1 MKKHL
6 LSCTFICAIIFLSSR
21 AFATDYTV
29 TNTNDSGEG
38 SLRQAMTSASSNYI
52 GSTNIYFNIPTTD
65 ANYDTETGTF
75 TINILS
81 ELPYL
86 LMAGNINIDA
96 TSQTSNVGDT
106 NPYGPE
112 IVLDGGNLNLASC
125 FRIASANNSIKGFA
139 IGGFQYAIL
148 FFGANGGLVSNCHI
162 GIDAT
167 GTEAFSNTYG
177 IGISGGSYGSYDLG
191 YARNINIT
199 DNIISG
205 NSIAGIALIGVSENT
220 ITNNKIGTDRT
231 ATASV
236 PNNQGIYISSAS
248 HDNTIGGNTESA
260 RNILSGNTNAAIV
273 IESSGSCNN
282 IVSGN
287 YIGTDITGAN
297 PLSNHYGI
305 IVMTNANNNRIGGT
319 TPAERNIISANT
331 EIGIYIESADSNVVC
346 GNYIGTDVTGAQT
359 FAFEG
364 TDSLMQANGVEIN
377 TTGKYN
383 IIGGDTPEE
392 RNIISGNRV
401 YGCIYYGNCHHNN
414 ICGNYIGTDVT
425 GEIALPN
432 ATGICVDG
440 SSHQNIM
447 ENNVLSG
454 NRSYGL
460 FIVTRGTDE
469 NIFRGNLLGTN
480 AAGTSPLPNDVG
492 LMLAADAKGNIIG
505 GDNETDR
512 NIFSGNLYA
521 GIEVTDQGTENNI
534 IKGNYIGVDI
544 TGNSP
549 LPNSNGIIVSALT
562 KHLEISDNVIS
573 ANSDFGLVITDQ
585 ADSISVLGNKI
596 GTGSDASVELGN
608 GASGI
613 LVAGGAS
620 NNFIGLADRGNI
632 IANNDSA
639 GIVLMDE
646 TTLNNRISQ
655 NSIYNNQYAGIDI
668 YPWGIN
674 ENDNGDSDSGCNNL
688 MNYPVITSVIRDINS
703 GQIWINGTLD
713 TQNPQNATVELFIA
727 HQPTGAGIP
736 REGRTFIGKTTPH
749 SDGSW
754 LAVVDAEID
763 SDEHIIS
770 TATDAEG
777 NTSEFSESLGIV
789 TQSEIA
795 ESYQISAYPNPTTGQ
810 CEINIGTET
819 NSISIYTAE
828 GKCIMHKDTRSNNGK
843 ATLDLTGYANGM
855 YIIILESNTNP
866 SRCIKI
872 EKE

>member
-6 LSCTFICAIIFLSSR
+6 LIAALLCAAMILSNKI
-21 AFATDYTV
+21 FATDYIV
-29 TNTNDSGEG
+29 TNTADSGEG
-38 SLRQAMTSASSNYI
+38 SLRQAITSASSNYI
-52 GSTNIYFNIPTTD
+52 GSSNIYFNIPTTD
-65 ANYDTETGTF
+65 ANYNAENGTF

-86 LMAGNINIDA
+86 IVVGNINIDA
-96 TSQTSNVGDT
+96 TTQTNNVGDT

-112 IVLDGGNLNLASC
+112 IVLDGGNRNLQTC
-125 FRIASANNSIKGFA
+125 FRLASANNSIKGFA

-191 YARNINIT
+191 YAHNINIT

-205 NSIAGIALIGVSENT
+205 NTIAGIALIGVENNT
-220 ITNNKIGTDRT
+220 ITGNKIGTDRT
-231 ATASV
+231 GTLSV
-236 PNNQGIYISSAS
+236 PNNQGIYLSSAS
-248 HDNTIGGNTESA
+248 HNNTIGGNAESK

-273 IESSGSCNN
+273 VESSGSRNN

-287 YIGTDITGAN
+287 YIGTDITGTN

-305 IVMTNANNNRIGGT
+305 IVMTNANANRIGGT

-346 GNYIGTDVTGAQT
+346 GNYIGTDVTGMQT

-364 TDSLMQANGVEIN
+364 TDSLIQANGVEIN
-377 TTGKYN
+377 TTGKCN
-383 IIGGDTPEE
+383 IIGGHTPEE

-414 ICGNYIGTDVT
+414 ICGNYIGTDAS

-469 NIFRGNLLGTN
+469 NIFRGNLVGTN
-480 AAGTSPLPNDVG
+480 AQGTTALPNDVG
-492 LMLAADAKGNIIG
+492 LMLAADAKGNMIG
-505 GDNETDR
+505 GENDSDR

-534 IKGNYIGVDI
+534 IRGNFIGVDI
-544 TGNSP
+544 SGNSA

-573 ANSDFGLVITDQ
+573 ANSDFGLVITDR
-585 ADSISVLGNKI
+585 ADSITVAGNKI
-596 GTGSDASVELGN
+596 GTGLDISTDLGN

-613 LVAGGAS
+613 LIAGGAT
-620 NNFIGLADRGNI
+620 NNFIGMPDRGNI

-655 NSIYNNQYAGIDI
+655 NSIFNNQYAGIEI
-668 YPWGIN
+668 FPQGIN
-674 ENDNGDSDSGCNNL
+674 ENDNGDTDSGCNNL
-688 MNYPVITSVIRDINS
+688 MNYPVITSVIRDVNS

-713 TQNPQNATVELFIA
+713 TQNPQTATVELFVA
-727 HQPTGAGIP
+727 HQPTGLGIP
-736 REGRTFIGKTTPH
+736 REGRTYIGKATPH

-754 LAVVDAEID
+754 LAVIDAEIA
-763 SDEHIIS
+763 SNETVIA
-770 TATDAEG
+770 TATDENG
-777 NTSEFSESLGIV
+777 NTSEFSESHGIV
-789 TQSEIA
+789 TEIA
-795 ESYQISAYPNPTTGQ
+795 FATNDEMAIYPNPTTGI
-810 CEINIGTET
+810 CKINTTEFDTLLVYDT
-819 NSISIYTAE
+819 NGQLIKHITA
-828 GKCIMHKDTRSNNGK
+828 KNDTI
-843 ATLDLTGYANGM
+843 DLSDFANGT
-855 YIIILESNTNP
+855 YFVVLHNKQHE
-866 SRCIKI
+866 SRCIKL
-872 EKE
+872 EKR